1 MTRLI
6 TIVELRGL
14 EPPRF
19 AAKMPSE
26 LRRLFFAVVTR
37 MRSVLRI
44 CLGVLRDVTVVTA
57 PTVELIQ
64 TLAVPTGAKSIRHRI
79 GIEPGTRL
87 G

>member
-1 MTRLI
+1 M
-6 TIVELRGL
+6 ELRGL
-14 EPPRF
+14 EPLAFLAEMGLEQHRLDF
-19 AAKMPSE
+19 SVVA
-26 LRRLFFAVVTR
+26 RRL
-37 MRSVLRI
+37 SILRI